1 MAENDSVDQDA
12 IAAQWEASLDSEDPA
27 QAAPG
32 AAANEIS
39 GTMAL
44 QWAAMVEDGGRD
56 FGGGKNGGGE
66 RVLSQE
72 EIDNLLGF
80 SAGDVNLDEHSG
92 IRAIIDSAMVSYER
106 LPMLEI
112 VFDRLVRLM
121 TTSLRNFTS
130 DNVEVSLD
138 RITSVRFGDYMNS
151 IPLPA
156 VLSVFKA
163 EEWDNFGLATV
174 DSSLIYSMVDVLLG
188 GRRGQSALRIE
199 GRPYTSIETNLV
211 KRLVEVVL
219 ADAEQAFRPLSP
231 VTFSIDRLETNPR
244 FAAISRPANAAIL
257 VRLRIDMEDRG
268 GNIELLLPYATI
280 EPIRPV
286 LMQMFMG
293 EKFGRDPVWEGHFA
307 TEVSQAHISV
317 DAVLY
322 EADIPLK
329 QLMRLKIGDTMPL
342 VMSAEALVA
351 VRCGNVTL
359 TEGRMGRVGDRVAIR
374 VTKQL
379 RKPNTTFAMFEKAD
393 EQTKLM
399 EAQ

>member
-1 MAENDSVDQDA
+1 MADNDDVDQDE

-27 QAAPG
+27 EAE
-32 AAANEIS
+32 AAASANELS
-39 GTMAL
+39 DRMAV

-56 FGGGKNGGGE
+56 FGNNKGGE
-66 RVLSQE
+66 RALSQE

-80 SAGDVNLDEHSG
+80 SVGDVNVDDNSG

-163 EEWDNFGLATV
+163 EEGENFGLATG
-174 DSSLIYSMVDVLLG
+174 DSSLIYSMIDVLLG
-188 GRRGQSALRIE
+188 GRHGKTSLRIE
-199 GRPYTSIETNLV
+199 GRPYTTIETNLV

-219 ADAEQAFRPLSP
+219 SDAEQAFRPLSP
-231 VTFSIDRLETNPR
+231 GPFTIERLETNPA

-257 VRLRIDMEDRG
+257 VRLHIDMEDRG

-280 EPIRPV
+280 EPIRNV
-286 LMQMFMG
+286 LVQMFMG
-293 EKFGRDPVWEGHFA
+293 EKFGRDPIWEGHFA
-307 TEVSQAHISV
+307 TEMAQAEISV

-322 EADIPLK
+322 EANIPLK
-329 QLMRLKIGDTMPL
+329 QLMRLKVGDTLPL
-342 VMSAEALVA
+342 EMRADALVA
-351 VRCGNVTL
+351 VRCGDVTL

-374 VTKQL
+374 VPKQL
-379 RKPNTTFAMFEKAD
+379 RKPKTTLAMFEKAD
-393 EQTKLM
+393 EQTKMM